1 MPAGSLANKDSNL
14 SRNSKSSQPTPSSP
28 GLARM
33 WSAARFPQALFRPG
47 FWSSPPSSPHFT
59 CAMPAVF
66 PAILEPLGSLFFPAH
81 CAGCGCS
88 VPEQDHLCHACEE
101 GIERIR
107 PPRCEVCSQPYDGM
121 TPVFTCPNCSGEE
134 FSFECAVAVVRSRGV
149 VRDMIHRLKYGREM
163 WLGRTLASWMHE
175 GLSDPRLASWSPD
188 ALVPVPLH
196 PRRLREREFNQ
207 SELLAEELA
216 RLGKIRIFSPL
227 KRIRY
232 TTTQTKLDRKHRRQN
247 LRDAFILSKNA
258 DVTNMNLLLVDDVLT
273 TGSTL
278 DACASVLQEAGAR
291 SVRSLTA
298 ARG

>member
-1 MPAGSLANKDSNL
+1 MPGVL
-14 SRNSKSSQPTPSSP
+14 S
-28 GLARM
+28 
-33 WSAARFPQALFRPG
+33 
-47 FWSSPPSSPHFT
+47 
-59 CAMPAVF
+59 AV
-66 PAILEPLGSLFFPAH
+66 LEPLGSLFFPAH

-88 VPEQDHLCHACEE
+88 VPENSHLCRACDE

-107 PPRCEVCSQPYDGM
+107 PPRCDACSQPYDGI
-121 TPVFTCPNCSGEE
+121 TPAFTCPNCLGEA

-149 VRDMIHRLKYGREM
+149 VRDLIHRLKYGREL

-175 GLSDPRLASWSPD
+175 GFSDPRLESWSAD

-196 PRRLREREFNQ
+196 PRRQREREFNQ

-216 RLGKIRIFSPL
+216 RLAKIRVFPAL
-227 KRIRY
+227 TRRRY

-247 LRDAFILSKNA
+247 LRDAFILRKNA

-278 DACASVLQEAGAR
+278 DACASALLEAGAR
-291 SVRSLTA
+291 SVRALTA